1 MTSNSENSQLS
12 SNLSRQQAE
21 VVILRSIYGGEGEFE
36 LSPDENAILEILSNL
51 DSEGDIMEL
60 GSVSFTINLLD
71 IELGGRHV
79 SIGISMPHG
88 YPETEPLNVIVR
100 CGGGISRAEH
110 DAINRQAREVAC
122 NLIGQESVLEVVN
135 KVQEVAFNA
144 SNRKRDSSKNSIEAT
159 SSTCQ
164 SFCIKHVL
172 IWFHHIKS
180 LEKRKSILGW
190 AKALNL
196 GGYCKPGFPGIIVV
210 EGEKRDVDVY
220 VKQLQSLRWQAMS
233 VREEQEEEVLIESEV
248 NNKRCF
254 LNGMKELDEN
264 GMSDLGRLCREAN
277 LENLFLSALKINR

>member
-51 DSEGDIMEL
+51 
-60 GSVSFTINLLD
+60 
-71 IELGGRHV
+71 
-79 SIGISMPHG
+79 
-88 YPETEPLNVIVR
+88 
-100 CGGGISRAEH
+100 
-110 DAINRQAREVAC
+110 
-122 NLIGQESVLEVVN
+122 
-135 KVQEVAFNA
+135 EVAFNA